1 MVQFDFNSLLKT
13 MDKAGIMA
21 MVEKEVDKVIAA
33 AKAKEIEQE
42 RYKIAK
48 ANVACDN
55 YSVDDLIIL
64 DARLNR
70 MADTKI
76 EEAKTIPADTI
87 KAGKMPKKYPPIES
101 IEEPIMKAEIMT
113 PKEFEELLLNASLRD
128 IKKRKKSSEKTTY
141 DEYFKD
147 SFF

>member
-33 AKAKEIEQE
+33 QTAKEIEQE
-42 RYKIAK
+42 RYKMAK

-64 DARLNR
+64 DARLSR

-76 EEAKTIPADTI
+76 EEAKTIPADFI
-87 KAGKMPKKYPPIES
+87 KAGKKPKYPIETK
-101 IEEPIMKAEIMT
+101 PLIMT
-113 PKEFEELLLNASLRD
+113 PEEFVKFFEASLGD
-128 IKKRKKSSEKTTY
+128 IKRKKSSEKKTV
-141 DEYFKD
+141 DDYFKD
-147 SFF
+147 TFF

>member
-1 MVQFDFNSLLKT
+1 MIQFDFNALLKT
-13 MDKAGIMA
+13 MDKADIMT
-21 MVEKEVDKVIAA
+21 MLEKEVDKAVADKA
-33 AKAKEIEQE
+33 AKEVEQE

-76 EEAKTIPADTI
+76 EEAKSIPADFI
-87 KAGKMPKKYPPIES
+87 EAGKKPKYTSYLKPLL
-101 IEEPIMKAEIMT
+101 MT
-113 PKEFEELLLNASLRD
+113 PEEFMEFLDDSIGD
-128 IKKRKKSSEKTTY
+128 IKSKKSSEKKTV
-141 DEYFKD
+141 DNYFKD
-147 SFF
+147 TFF

>member
-1 MVQFDFNSLLKT
+1 MIQFDFNSLLKT

-33 AKAKEIEQE
+33 KAAKEVEQE

-70 MADTKI
+70 KADTKI
-76 EEAKTIPADTI
+76 EEAKSIPADFI
-87 KAGKMPKKYPPIES
+87 KAGKKPKYPIETK
-101 IEEPIMKAEIMT
+101 PVIMT
-113 PKEFEELLLNASLRD
+113 PEEFAKFLETSLGD
-128 IKKRKKSSEKTTY
+128 IKRKKSSEKTTY

>member
-1 MVQFDFNSLLKT
+1 MIQFDFNSLLNT

-33 AKAKEIEQE
+33 KAAKEVEQE

-64 DARLNR
+64 DARLSR

-76 EEAKTIPADTI
+76 EEAKSIPADFI
-87 KAGKMPKKYPPIES
+87 KPGKKPKYPIES
-101 IEEPIMKAEIMT
+101 KPLIMT
-113 PKEFEELLLNASLRD
+113 PEEFVKFLNASRED
-128 IKKRKKSSEKTTY
+128 IKKSKKSSEKKTVDNY
-141 DEYFKD
+141 YKD
-147 SFF
+147 TFF

>member
-1 MVQFDFNSLLKT
+1 MIQFDFNSLLKT

-33 AKAKEIEQE
+33 KAAKEVEQE

-64 DARLNR
+64 DARLSR
-70 MADTKI
+70 MADTKV
-76 EEAKTIPADTI
+76 EEAKSIPADFI
-87 KAGKMPKKYPPIES
+87 EAGKKPKHPIETK
-101 IEEPIMKAEIMT
+101 PLIMT
-113 PKEFEELLLNASLRD
+113 PEEFAEFLNASLED

>member
-1 MVQFDFNSLLKT
+1 MIQFDFNSLLKT
-13 MDKAGIMA
+13 MDKAGVMA

-33 AKAKEIEQE
+33 KAAKEVEQE

-70 MADTKI
+70 MADTKV
-76 EEAKTIPADTI
+76 EEAKSIRADFI
-87 KAGKMPKKYPPIES
+87 EAGKKPKYPIETK
-101 IEEPIMKAEIMT
+101 PVIMT
-113 PKEFEELLLNASLRD
+113 PEEFAEFLNASLGD

>member
-1 MVQFDFNSLLKT
+1 MIQFDFNSLLKT

-33 AKAKEIEQE
+33 KAAKEVEQE

-64 DARLNR
+64 DARLSR
-70 MADTKI
+70 MADTKV
-76 EEAKTIPADTI
+76 EEAKSIPADFI
-87 KAGKMPKKYPPIES
+87 EAGKKPKYPIETKPVIMS
-101 IEEPIMKAEIMT
+101 PEEFVKF
-113 PKEFEELLLNASLRD
+113 FEASLGD
-128 IKKRKKSSEKTTY
+128 IKRKKSSEKTTY

>member
-1 MVQFDFNSLLKT
+1 MIQFDFNSLLKT

-33 AKAKEIEQE
+33 KAAKEVEQE

-70 MADTKI
+70 MADTKV
-76 EEAKTIPADTI
+76 EEAKSIPADFI
-87 KAGKMPKKYPPIES
+87 KPGKKPKYPIETK
-101 IEEPIMKAEIMT
+101 PLIMT
-113 PKEFEELLLNASLRD
+113 PEEFAEFLNASLED
-128 IKKRKKSSEKTTY
+128 IKKSKKSSEKKTVNNH
-141 DEYFKD
+141 FKD
-147 SFF
+147 TFF

>member
-33 AKAKEIEQE
+33 KAAKEVEQE

-70 MADTKI
+70 KADTKI
-76 EEAKTIPADTI
+76 EEAKSIPADFI
-87 KAGKMPKKYPPIES
+87 KPGKKPKYPIETK
-101 IEEPIMKAEIMT
+101 PVIMT
-113 PKEFEELLLNASLRD
+113 PEEFVKFFEASLGD
-128 IKKRKKSSEKTTY
+128 IKRKKSSEKTTV
-141 DEYFKD
+141 DNYFKD
-147 SFF
+147 TFF

>member
-33 AKAKEIEQE
+33 KAAKEVEQE

-76 EEAKTIPADTI
+76 EEAKSIPADFI
-87 KAGKMPKKYPPIES
+87 EAGKMPKKYPIES
-101 IEEPIMKAEIMT
+101 KPLIMT
-113 PKEFEELLLNASLRD
+113 PEEFAKFLDASLED
-128 IKKRKKSSEKTTY
+128 IKKSKKSSEKKTY
-141 DEYFKD
+141 NKYFKD

>member
-1 MVQFDFNSLLKT
+1 MIQFDFNSLLKT

-33 AKAKEIEQE
+33 KAAKEVEQE

-55 YSVDDLIIL
+55 YSIDDLIIL

-70 MADTKI
+70 MADTKV
-76 EEAKTIPADTI
+76 EEAKSIPADFI
-87 KAGKMPKKYPPIES
+87 KPGKKPKYPIETK
-101 IEEPIMKAEIMT
+101 PVIMT
-113 PKEFEELLLNASLRD
+113 PEEFVKFFEASLGD
-128 IKKRKKSSEKTTY
+128 IKRKKSSEKTTY

>member
-1 MVQFDFNSLLKT
+1 

-33 AKAKEIEQE
+33 NQAAKEVEQE

-48 ANVACDN
+48 ANVDCDN
-55 YSVDDLIIL
+55 YSLDDLIIL
-64 DARLNR
+64 GDRLNR
-70 MADTKI
+70 MADTKV
-76 EEAKTIPADTI
+76 EEAKSIPADFI
-87 KAGKMPKKYPPIES
+87 EAGKKPKYPIETK
-101 IEEPIMKAEIMT
+101 PLIMT
-113 PKEFEELLLNASLRD
+113 PEESAEFLNASLAD
-128 IKKRKKSSEKTTY
+128 IKRKKSSEKTTY

>member
-1 MVQFDFNSLLKT
+1 MIQFDFNSLLKT

-33 AKAKEIEQE
+33 KAAKEVEQE

-55 YSVDDLIIL
+55 YSIDDLIIL

-70 MADTKI
+70 MADTKV
-76 EEAKTIPADTI
+76 EEAKSIPADFI
-87 KAGKMPKKYPPIES
+87 EAGKKPKYPIETK
-101 IEEPIMKAEIMT
+101 PVIMT
-113 PKEFEELLLNASLRD
+113 PEEFVKFFEASLGD

>member
-1 MVQFDFNSLLKT
+1 MIQFDFNSLLKT

-33 AKAKEIEQE
+33 QKAKEVEQE

-70 MADTKI
+70 MADTKV
-76 EEAKTIPADTI
+76 EEAKSIPADFV
-87 KAGKMPKKYPPIES
+87 KAGKMPKKYPIES
-101 IEEPIMKAEIMT
+101 NPLIMT
-113 PKEFEELLLNASLRD
+113 PEEFAKFLEASLGD

>member
-1 MVQFDFNSLLKT
+1 MIQFDFNSLLKT

-33 AKAKEIEQE
+33 QTAKEVEQE

-48 ANVACDN
+48 ANVASDN

-76 EEAKTIPADTI
+76 EEAKSIPADTI
-87 KAGKMPKKYPPIES
+87 KAGKMPKKYPIES
-101 IEEPIMKAEIMT
+101 KPLIMT
-113 PKEFEELLLNASLRD
+113 PKEFVKFFEASLGD

>member
-1 MVQFDFNSLLKT
+1 MVQFDFNALLKT
-13 MDKAGIMA
+13 MNKAGIMA

-33 AKAKEIEQE
+33 KAAKEVEQE

-55 YSVDDLIIL
+55 YSIDDLIIL

-76 EEAKTIPADTI
+76 EEAKSIPADFI
-87 KAGKMPKKYPPIES
+87 KPGKKPKYPIETKPVIMS
-101 IEEPIMKAEIMT
+101 PEEFVKF
-113 PKEFEELLLNASLRD
+113 FEASLGD
-128 IKKRKKSSEKTTY
+128 IKRKKSSEKTTY

>member
-33 AKAKEIEQE
+33 QTAKEIEQE
-42 RYKIAK
+42 RYKMAK
-48 ANVACDN
+48 ANVASDN
-55 YSVDDLIIL
+55 YSIDDLIIL
-64 DARLNR
+64 DARLSR

-76 EEAKTIPADTI
+76 EEAKSIPADFI
-87 KAGKMPKKYPPIES
+87 KPGKKPKYPIETK
-101 IEEPIMKAEIMT
+101 PLIMT
-113 PKEFEELLLNASLRD
+113 PEEFVKFLDASLGD

>member
-33 AKAKEIEQE
+33 KAAKEVEQE
-42 RYKIAK
+42 RYRIAK
-48 ANVACDN
+48 ANVARDN

-64 DARLNR
+64 DAMLNR

-76 EEAKTIPADTI
+76 EEAKSIPADFI
-87 KAGKMPKKYPPIES
+87 KAGKMPKKYPIETK
-101 IEEPIMKAEIMT
+101 PLIMT
-113 PKEFEELLLNASLRD
+113 PEEFAEFLNASLED
-128 IKKRKKSSEKTTY
+128 IKNKKSSEKKTY
-141 DEYFKD
+141 DKYFKD

>member
-1 MVQFDFNSLLKT
+1 MIQFDFNALLKT

-33 AKAKEIEQE
+33 KAAKEVEQE
-42 RYKIAK
+42 RYRIAK
-48 ANVACDN
+48 ANVASDN
-55 YSVDDLIIL
+55 YSIDDLIIL

-70 MADTKI
+70 MADTKV
-76 EEAKTIPADTI
+76 EEAKSIPADFI
-87 KAGKMPKKYPPIES
+87 KPGKKPKHPIETK
-101 IEEPIMKAEIMT
+101 PLIMT
-113 PKEFEELLLNASLRD
+113 PEEFAEFLNASLED

>member
-1 MVQFDFNSLLKT
+1 MIQFDFNSLLKT

-33 AKAKEIEQE
+33 KAAKELEQE

-48 ANVACDN
+48 ANVSCDN
-55 YSVDDLIIL
+55 YSIDDLIIL
-64 DARLNR
+64 EARLNR
-70 MADTKI
+70 MADTKV
-76 EEAKTIPADTI
+76 EAAKSIPADFI
-87 KAGKMPKKYPPIES
+87 EPGKMPKKYPPIES
-101 IEEPIMKAEIMT
+101 KPVIMT
-113 PKEFEELLLNASLRD
+113 PEEFAKFLDASLGD

>member
-33 AKAKEIEQE
+33 KAAKEVEQE

-70 MADTKI
+70 KADTKI
-76 EEAKTIPADTI
+76 EEAKSIPADFI
-87 KAGKMPKKYPPIES
+87 KPGKKPKYPIES
-101 IEEPIMKAEIMT
+101 NPLIMT
-113 PKEFEELLLNASLRD
+113 PEEFVKFLDASLGD
-128 IKKRKKSSEKTTY
+128 IKRKKSSEKKTY

>member
-1 MVQFDFNSLLKT
+1 MIQFDFNSLLKT

-33 AKAKEIEQE
+33 KAAKELEQE

-48 ANVACDN
+48 ANVSCDN

-64 DARLNR
+64 EARLNR
-70 MADTKI
+70 MADTKV
-76 EEAKTIPADTI
+76 EEAKSIRADFI
-87 KAGKMPKKYPPIES
+87 EAGKKPKHPIES
-101 IEEPIMKAEIMT
+101 NPLIMT
-113 PKEFEELLLNASLRD
+113 PEEFAKFLDASLGD

>member
-33 AKAKEIEQE
+33 KAAKEVEQE

-70 MADTKI
+70 MADTKV
-76 EEAKTIPADTI
+76 EEAKSIPADFI
-87 KAGKMPKKYPPIES
+87 KAGKQPKYPIETK
-101 IEEPIMKAEIMT
+101 PVIMT
-113 PKEFEELLLNASLRD
+113 PEEFVKFFEASLGD
-128 IKKRKKSSEKTTY
+128 IKRKKSSEKTTY

>member
-33 AKAKEIEQE
+33 QTAKEIEQE
-42 RYKIAK
+42 RYKMAK
-48 ANVACDN
+48 ANVASDN

-64 DARLNR
+64 DARLSR

-76 EEAKTIPADTI
+76 EEAKSIPADFI
-87 KAGKMPKKYPPIES
+87 KPGKKPKYPIETKPVIMS
-101 IEEPIMKAEIMT
+101 PEEFVKF
-113 PKEFEELLLNASLRD
+113 FEASLGD
-128 IKKRKKSSEKTTY
+128 IKRKKSSEKTTY